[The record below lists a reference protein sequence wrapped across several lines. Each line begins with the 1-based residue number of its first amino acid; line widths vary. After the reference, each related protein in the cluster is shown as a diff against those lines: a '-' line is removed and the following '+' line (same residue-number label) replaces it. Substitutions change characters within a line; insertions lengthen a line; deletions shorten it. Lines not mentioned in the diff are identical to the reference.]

1 MADEL
6 GTFATGSASLNTGNA
21 NKSKNLMLML
31 RAQESQYAKRYGG
44 DPDNWRK
51 LGTAS
56 LLAADFADGYTEYTN
71 SQIALNTHKTQ
82 TKELQSRGDALLSLI
97 GKQAGQ
103 VKAAQEGAFV
113 KSGVKLEGSALNV
126 LTDTMI
132 QASQAEAQKK
142 REFDW
147 EMGQR
152 KIEETMMTAK
162 LDRAP
167 LETLLGMGSTYAYA
181 KAM

>member
-1 MADEL
+1 MAD
-6 GTFATGSASLNTGNA
+6 ATGTSTLNTGNS
-21 NKSKNLMLML
+21 NKSKNLLLLL
-31 RAQESQYAKRYGG
+31 RAQQKEYVKRYGG
-44 DPDNWRK
+44 DPEKWRTM
-51 LGTAS
+51 GTAS
-56 LLAADFADGYTEYTN
+56 LLAADFAEGYTDYTN
-71 SQIALNTHKTQ
+71 SQIALNTHKMQ

-113 KSGVKLEGSALNV
+113 KSGVKLEGSAINV

-142 REFDW
+142 RELDW

-152 KIEETMMTAK
+152 KIEETMMQAK
-162 LDRAP
+162 VDRAP
-167 LETLLGMGSTYAYA
+167 LETLLGMGSSYAYA